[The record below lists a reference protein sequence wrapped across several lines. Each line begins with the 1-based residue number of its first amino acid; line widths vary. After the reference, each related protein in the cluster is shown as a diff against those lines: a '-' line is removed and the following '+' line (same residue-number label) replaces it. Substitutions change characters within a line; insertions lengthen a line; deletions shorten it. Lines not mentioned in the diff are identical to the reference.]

1 MSNRDTTR
9 ALWQIHLC
17 VLLWGFTAILGKL
30 ITLPALPLVWWRM
43 LIVVAALALLPRV
56 WRGVRA
62 MPLRTRWAYAGIG
75 ALVALHWLTFYGA
88 IKLSNASVAATCLA
102 FATPMTALVEP
113 LLTRQRFQPRD
124 LLLGVASLPGIWL
137 VVGGVPA
144 GMHAGIVAG
153 VVSALFVAL
162 FGTLNKRMV
171 DGGDALTVTALE
183 LGAGTLTLTLL
194 APVMPLL
201 VPAFAGPL
209 LVLPTGMDAFWLV
222 LLALAC
228 TLFPFALCLVA
239 LRYLSAFTA
248 QLSVNLEPIYA
259 IVLAA
264 ILFGEQQEL
273 GGKFYAGVAIILG
286 VVFAQG
292 LLAAR
297 RKPTGHPEQAAVS
310 EAHRIAD

>member
-88 IKLSNASVAATCLA
+88 IKLSNASVAATCIA

-183 LGAGTLTLTLL
+183 LGAGTLTLTVL

-239 LRYLSAFTA
+239 LRHLSAFTA

-264 ILFGEQQEL
+264 VLFGEQQEL

-297 RKPTGHPEQAAVS
+297 RKPAGHPEQAAVS